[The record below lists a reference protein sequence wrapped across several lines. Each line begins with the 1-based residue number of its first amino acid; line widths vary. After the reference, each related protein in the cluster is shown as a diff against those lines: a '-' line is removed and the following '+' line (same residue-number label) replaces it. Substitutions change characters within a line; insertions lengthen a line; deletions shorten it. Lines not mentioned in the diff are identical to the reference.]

1 MAKSMKE
8 LFEKAL
14 PSRPSTGKFAFMC
27 LCSAVCAAL
36 PGTNGASIFTGIA
49 FIFASAALLAFSR
62 TLPVLL
68 PAGLF
73 FAAVFV
79 YTQNT
84 FWAVCACSVTVA
96 IGLFAYLAVTT
107 RSPVIFLI
115 IPASY
120 ALAVLAGG
128 SLLSA
133 LTALVPFPA
142 AFVLAYCIGKSRSC
156 SGAVCA
162 TASALGCSVLLALA
176 VYVFV
181 SNGRFDLSLLKDAA
195 NGLYESLIRQY
206 TEQFE
211 EMLARYAAL
220 GYDISKL
227 GISSAEIRETAATVF
242 SVIPAVF
249 ALVVSTASYTA
260 HKYSLTLIAASGRS
274 KLVCKNSFRFD
285 MSIVS
290 VAVFFISC
298 LVMTVASYS
307 DGGATVAVIA
317 ENVFLTVL
325 PGLALI
331 GLAVLLGRNR
341 KKKKYIIPAVVFGIM
356 MLILP
361 SVALAVMS
369 FIGCSSIIRN
379 TYAKAVAAG
388 SGDKNS

>member
-1 MAKSMKE
+1 MKE

-14 PSRPSTGKFAFMC
+14 PSRPSTGKFVFMC

-36 PGTNGASIFTGIA
+36 PGTKGSSPFAGIA
-49 FIFASAALLAFSR
+49 FIFAVAALFAFSR

-107 RSPVIFLI
+107 RSPVVFLI

-120 ALAVLAGG
+120 AFAVLAGG
-128 SLLSA
+128 SLMSA
-133 LTALVPFPA
+133 LIALVPFPA
-142 AFVLAYCIGKSRSC
+142 ALVLAYCIGKRRNC
-156 SGAVCA
+156 STAVGA
-162 TASALGCSVLLALA
+162 TAATLGCSVLAALS

-181 SNGRFDLSLLKDAA
+181 SNGRVDFSLLKDAA

-227 GISSAEIRETAATVF
+227 GISSSEISETAATVF
-242 SVIPAVF
+242 SVLPAVF
-249 ALVVSTASYTA
+249 ALVVGTASYTA
-260 HKYSLTLIAASGRS
+260 HKYSLALIAASGRS
-274 KLVCKNSFRFD
+274 KLACKSSFEFD
-285 MSIVS
+285 MSVVS
-290 VAVFFISC
+290 VAVFFIAC

-307 DGGATVAVIA
+307 EGGATVAVIA

-325 PGLALI
+325 PGLSLV
-331 GLAVLLGRNR
+331 GLAVMLGRNR
-341 KKKKYIIPAVVFGIM
+341 KKKKYIAPTVVAGIM

-361 SVALAVMS
+361 SLVLAVLS

-379 TYAKAVAAG
+379 TYAKAVSAG
-388 SGDKNS
+388 NGDKNS